1 MKTVLPLDG
10 KQEIHA
16 DAGVETELPSLSRIL
31 EVIQRH
37 GEYLSS
43 VSAETGRRQ
52 ELSASPRCRRNG
64 SFRSLVPFSS
74 LRLRLPYGI
83 VEMQMKHL
91 RCPAFVTWYKR
102 VPRRLTDS
110 EDGEELRGSVGT
122 FSAIIP
128 EEINYALI
136 AAQEDSR
143 LPPIELGEVPTLK
156 GTVTVIHSFEVNL
169 TRLRPPSCSVR
180 ASSVE
185 FYKAENSKR
194 KCQCGE
200 QEGERE
206 QRIAER
212 QQTKNSRYWKTG
224 VHGLAAKFHVNGQ
237 IYSGA
242 YLPQVMVEFEMKAND
257 IAELIR
263 KAQYFGEITEELLD
277 SVQLT
282 KFQGTHGSLSFS
294 EHKNEHGVMTGVT
307 CSNGHVNG
315 KQSRKFSGGTERHR

>member
-1 MKTVLPLDG
+1 
-10 KQEIHA
+10 
-16 DAGVETELPSLSRIL
+16 
-31 EVIQRH
+31 
-37 GEYLSS
+37 
-43 VSAETGRRQ
+43 
-52 ELSASPRCRRNG
+52 
-64 SFRSLVPFSS
+64 
-74 LRLRLPYGI
+74 
-83 VEMQMKHL
+83 MKHL

-128 EEINYALI
+128 EEIRDYALI

-156 GTVTVIHSFEVNL
+156 GTVTVIHSFEVNRPHL
-169 TRLRPPSCSVR
+169 FCVLMSCERIVVKCMTSRIDALCPSENAVVLSVTRLRPPSCSVR